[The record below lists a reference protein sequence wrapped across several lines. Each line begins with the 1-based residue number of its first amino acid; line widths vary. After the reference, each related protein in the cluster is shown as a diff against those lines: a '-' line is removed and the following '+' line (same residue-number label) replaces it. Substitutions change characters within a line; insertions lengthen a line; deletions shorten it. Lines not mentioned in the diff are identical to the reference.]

1 MKTLSK
7 LILAALFTLLVN
19 TTFAH
24 SLWIETNAT
33 GRIGQPQVAKLYFG
47 EYAQAERDSLS
58 KWRSDLSEFTL
69 WLVKPDGSK
78 EKLEVSKQGY
88 FVQAAF
94 TPQANGV
101 YTLLV
106 SHLIKDLSGTTQME
120 FLASANVSVGKTAV
134 IDPTV
139 NNNTLKVFPE
149 SGTSLKVNQPV
160 KLKVSV
166 KGNTKAGNTV
176 LVFSPSGWSQE
187 LATAADGTV
196 SFKPEWPGKYV
207 VEAEEYAEIAGE
219 LNGHA
224 YKALWQGATYSFDVL
239 K

>member
-1 MKTLSK
+1 MKSLSK
-7 LILAALFTLLVN
+7 LIFAALFTLLVN

-58 KWRSDLSEFTL
+58 KWRSDLPEFTL
-69 WLVKPDGSK
+69 WLVKPDGQK

-101 YTLLV
+101 YTLVV
-106 SHLIKDLSGTTQME
+106 SHFIKDISGGTQLE
-120 FLASANVSVGKTAV
+120 FLASTNVSVGKALAA
-134 IDPTV
+134 DPSV
-139 NNNTLKVFPE
+139 NTNTLKVFPE
-149 SGTSLKVNQPV
+149 GGASLKVNQAV
-160 KLKVSV
+160 KLKVWV
-166 KGNTKAGNTV
+166 KGETKAGNTV

-187 LATAADGTV
+187 LTTAADGTV
-196 SFKPEWPGKYV
+196 TFKPEWSGKYV

-219 LNGHA
+219 HNGHA